1 MNIAP
6 TETLK
11 AIFFKAGWVVAGVV
25 MLHSGAAQAQN
36 DPCRTEVL
44 KFEKG
49 MGFVRQSVG
58 EEQGKEIREKLLP
71 SKLEFD
77 ILQKDGY
84 CGLARYL
91 REKKLDR

>member
-1 MNIAP
+1 MKVALQQNDQRRAN
-6 TETLK
+6 TLRW
-11 AIFFKAGWVVAGVV
+11 IVAGVMSV
-25 MLHSGAAQAQN
+25 ACGVALAQN
-36 DPCRTEVL
+36 DPCRAEVL

-58 EEQGKEIREKLLP
+58 EVQGKAIREKLLP
-71 SKLEFD
+71 SKLEFE